1 MTLADEDSNSI
12 GNINRAMLGNVSIIE
27 RSQILDLTPGSV
39 VPLEMY

>member
-12 GNINRAMLGNVSIIE
+12 DNVNGAMLGNVSIIE
-27 RSQILDLTPGSV
+27 RNQVLDLTPGSV